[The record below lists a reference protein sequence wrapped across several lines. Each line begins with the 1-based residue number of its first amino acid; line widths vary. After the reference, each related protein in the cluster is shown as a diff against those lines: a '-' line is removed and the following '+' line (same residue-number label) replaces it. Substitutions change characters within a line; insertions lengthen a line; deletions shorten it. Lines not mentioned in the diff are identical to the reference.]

1 MAYQFLH
8 VFVGSLGVDHQQKW
22 QIAATRNGRGV
33 FYRVVRH
40 VLHQERDGRV
50 RRVGRDEQRVPVRLG
65 ARDILRGN
73 GRVGAGL
80 VFHHHLLAQNVAQFG
95 GKNAAHG
102 VGARAC
108 RKRHHQADRFVRV
121 GRRRGAGRREG
132 RGGQGGGRT
141 RSGGRRAAAP
151 DADGGVV

>member
-1 MAYQFLH
+1 
-8 VFVGSLGVDHQQKW
+8 DHQQKG
-22 QIAATRNGRGV
+22 QVAATRNGREV
-33 FYRVVRH
+33 FYRVVRY

-50 RRVGRDEQRVPVRLG
+50 RRVGRDEQRVPILLG

-80 VFHHHLLAQNVAQFG
+80 VIHHHLLAQNVDQFG

-121 GRRRGAGRREG
+121 GRRRGAGRRQG
-132 RGGQGGGRT
+132 RAGKGGGAQ
-141 RSGGRRAAAP
+141 RA
-151 DADGGVV
+151 